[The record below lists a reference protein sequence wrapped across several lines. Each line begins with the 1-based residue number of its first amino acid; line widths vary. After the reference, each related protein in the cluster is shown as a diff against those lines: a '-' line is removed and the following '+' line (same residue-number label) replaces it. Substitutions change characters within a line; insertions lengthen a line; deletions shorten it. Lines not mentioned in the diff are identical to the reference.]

1 MRGILMI
8 FCVSVA
14 ITTSSLAS
22 PRIDV
27 ESKQGYRPLINLSAS
42 DAMDTNSKKEDKAP
56 FPVTTDGHSVN
67 QFQCNAVRVRGR
79 SNGKPAVIRMDWCD

>member
-8 FCVSVA
+8 FSVSVV

-22 PRIDV
+22 PRTDI
-27 ESKQGYRPLINLSAS
+27 ESDSVRDPLINLSAS
-42 DAMDTNSKKEDKAP
+42 DAVDTNSQKEDKAP
-56 FPVTTDGHSVN
+56 SPVTTDGHSIN
-67 QFQCNAVRVRGR
+67 QYQCNAIRVRGR